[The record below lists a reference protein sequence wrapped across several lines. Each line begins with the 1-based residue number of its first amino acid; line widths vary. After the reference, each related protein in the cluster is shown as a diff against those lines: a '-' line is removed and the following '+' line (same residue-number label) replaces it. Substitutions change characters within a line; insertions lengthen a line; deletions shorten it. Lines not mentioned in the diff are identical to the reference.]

1 MPPVETADDAAPSQV
16 PAPRRGLAVRL
27 GLDRFSGVYVW
38 GLFVLIYALWIP
50 NTFLTIATVQSV
62 AGDQAITGIVALG
75 LVFALAAGAF
85 DLSFAT
91 LLTMTSVICGSMMA
105 VWHLAS
111 GLAILLTLAAG
122 VAVGVI
128 NGLLVT
134 KVGISSIVATLGMSS
149 LIQAVIDKVTNG
161 GQFISG
167 FPASFTNL
175 ARPKP
180 LGIPILAIY
189 LIVLALIA
197 WYLLEHAPFG
207 RRLQA
212 TGAGPD
218 AARLAGVSTDRMV
231 FAGLIASSLG
241 ATIGGIL
248 VTSQIGSV
256 SPTIG
261 SGYLL
266 PVFAAVF
273 LGTTQI
279 KVGRFNIWGTIVAI
293 YLLATGVKG
302 LQLGG
307 GQGWITDAFNG
318 AALLLAVSLA
328 VLGQRRQG
336 GSRLLPRGGLWRRR
350 PSRPP
355 TTGASGT
362 AAPATG
368 QHATEQAST
377 EQEQS

>member
-1 MPPVETADDAAPSQV
+1 MSLAAQSGPAQSGPVEISPGDAAQGGPA
-16 PAPRRGLAVRL
+16 APRHSLADRL
-27 GLDRFSGVYVW
+27 GLGRLSGVYVW
-38 GLFVLIYALWIP
+38 AAFIVIYAVWIP
-50 NTFLTIATVQSV
+50 HTFLTVATAQSV

-91 LLTMTSVICGSMMA
+91 LLTMSSVLCGSMMT
-105 VWHLAS
+105 VWHVPS
-111 GLAILLTLAAG
+111 GLAILATLAAG
-122 VAVGVI
+122 IAVGVI

-134 KVGISSIVATLGMSS
+134 RIGISSIVATLGMSS
-149 LIQAVIDKVTNG
+149 LIQAVIDRVTNG
-161 GQFISG
+161 GQFITG
-167 FPASFTNL
+167 FPKSFTDL
-175 ARPKP
+175 ASPEP
-180 LGIPILAIY
+180 FGIPVLAIY
-189 LIVLALIA
+189 LVVLAFGA
-197 WYLLEHAPFG
+197 WYLLEHSPFG

-231 FAGLIASSLG
+231 FAGLVASSTA

-279 KVGRFNIWGTIVAI
+279 KVGRFNVWGTMVAI

-307 GQGWITDAFNG
+307 GEGWITDAFNG
-318 AALLLAVSLA
+318 VALLLAVSLA
-328 VLGQRRQG
+328 VLGQRRKG
-336 GSRLLPRGGLWRRR
+336 GSRLLPRAGLWRRR
-350 PSRPP
+350 PHSDH
-355 TTGASGT
+355 TVKES
-362 AAPATG
+362 
-368 QHATEQAST
+368 S
-377 EQEQS
+377 

>member
-1 MPPVETADDAAPSQV
+1 MSVAASQGPVGLGAGDTGDGGPTGT
-16 PAPRRGLAVRL
+16 RRGLADRL
-27 GLDRFSGVYVW
+27 GLARLSGVYVW
-38 GLFVLIYALWIP
+38 ALFIVVYAIWIP
-50 NTFLTIATVQSV
+50 RTFLTVATLQSV
-62 AGDQAITGIVALG
+62 AADQAITGIVALG

-91 LLTMTSVICGSMMA
+91 LLTMSSVIVGSMMTA
-105 VWHLAS
+105 WHVPSA
-111 GLAILLTLAAG
+111 LAILATICAG

-149 LIQAVIDKVTNG
+149 LIQAVIDRVTNG
-161 GQFISG
+161 GEFVTG
-167 FPASFTNL
+167 FPASFTRL
-175 ARPKP
+175 ASPEP
-180 LGIPILAIY
+180 FGIPVLAIY
-189 LIVLALIA
+189 LVAAAFVA
-197 WYLLEHAPFG
+197 WYLLEHSPFG

-212 TGAGPD
+212 TGAGVD
-218 AARLAGVSTDRMV
+218 AARLAGVNTDRMV
-231 FAGLIASSLG
+231 FAGLVASSAA

-261 SGYLL
+261 TGYLL

-307 GQGWITDAFNG
+307 GEGWITDAFNG
-318 AALLLAVSLA
+318 VALLLAVSLA
-328 VLGQRRQG
+328 VIGQRRRG
-336 GSRLLPRGGLWRRR
+336 GSRILPGGGVWRRR
-350 PSRPP
+350 RARSTPTEEKPS
-355 TTGASGT
+355 
-362 AAPATG
+362 
-368 QHATEQAST
+368 
-377 EQEQS
+377 

>member
-1 MPPVETADDAAPSQV
+1 MSFTVPPVDTADHAAPGQ
-16 PAPRRGLAVRL
+16 PAAPRRGLVMRL
-27 GLDRFSGVYVW
+27 GLDRFSGIYVW
-38 GLFVLIYALWIP
+38 ALFVLIYALWIP
-50 NTFLTIATVQSV
+50 RTFLTITTVQSV
-62 AGDQAITGIVALG
+62 AGEQAITGIVALG
-75 LVFALAAGAF
+75 LIFALAAGAF

-91 LLTMTSVICGSMMA
+91 LLTMASVLSGSMM
-105 VWHLAS
+105 VDWHLPS

-122 VAVGVI
+122 LAVGVV

-149 LIQAVIDKVTNG
+149 LIQAVIDRVTNG
-161 GQFISG
+161 GQFITG
-167 FPASFTNL
+167 FPSSFTDL
-175 ARPKP
+175 ASPKP

-189 LIVLALIA
+189 LLVLALIA

-212 TGAGPD
+212 TGAGPE
-218 AARLAGVSTDRMV
+218 AARLAGINTDRMV
-231 FAGLIASSLG
+231 FSGLVASSLA

-248 VTSQIGSV
+248 ITSQIGSV

-279 KVGRFNIWGTIVAI
+279 KVGRFNVWGTIVAI

-307 GQGWITDAFNG
+307 GEGWITDAFNG

-336 GSRLLPRGGLWRRR
+336 GSRILRGGLTRRR
-350 PSRPP
+350 ANRP
-355 TTGASGT
+355 A
-362 AAPATG
+362 
-368 QHATEQAST
+368 T

>member
-1 MPPVETADDAAPSQV
+1 MSITVPGEDVTTPGASGVEAEPGR
-16 PAPRRGLAVRL
+16 PLRRATGRL
-27 GLDRFSGVYVW
+27 QLDRLSGIYVW
-38 GLFVLIYALWIP
+38 ALFVVIYALWIP
-50 NTFLTIATVQSV
+50 HTFLTVTTLQSV
-62 AGDQAITGIVALG
+62 AADQAITGIVALG

-91 LLTMTSVICGSMMA
+91 LLTVSSVMVGSMM
-105 VWHLAS
+105 VTWHLPS
-111 GLAILLTLAAG
+111 GLAIVITLGAG
-122 VAVGVI
+122 LAVGAI

-149 LIQAVIDKVTNG
+149 LLQALIDQITNG
-161 GQFISG
+161 GHFISG
-167 FPASFTNL
+167 FPSSFASLT
-175 ARPKP
+175 RPKP
-180 LGIPILAIY
+180 LGIPILALY
-189 LIVLALIA
+189 LLVLALLA
-197 WYLLEHAPFG
+197 WYLLEHAPLG

-212 TGAGPD
+212 TGAGMD
-218 AARLAGVSTDRMV
+218 AARLAGVNTDRMV
-231 FAGLIASSLG
+231 FAGLVASSAA
-241 ATIGGIL
+241 ATVGGIL

-273 LGTTQI
+273 LGTTQL

-328 VLGQRRQG
+328 VIGQRRQSG
-336 GSRLLPRGGLWRRR
+336 LFQSSQLRLRRR
-350 PSRPP
+350 AAKPAPILAEMSTPP
-355 TTGASGT
+355 
-362 AAPATG
+362 APERNQT
-368 QHATEQAST
+368 
-377 EQEQS
+377 

>member
-1 MPPVETADDAAPSQV
+1 MSVSMPPVETADDTASGQP

-27 GLDRFSGVYVW
+27 GLGRFSGVYVW

-50 NTFLTIATVQSV
+50 HTFLTIATVQSV

-91 LLTMTSVICGSMMA
+91 LLTMASVLCGSMMA

-122 VAVGVI
+122 LAVGVI

-134 KVGISSIVATLGMSS
+134 RVGISSIVATLGMSS
-149 LIQAVIDKVTNG
+149 LIQAVIDRVTNG

-212 TGAGPD
+212 TGAGPE

-231 FAGLIASSLG
+231 FAGLIASSLA

-318 AALLLAVSLA
+318 AALLLAVGLA

-336 GSRLLPRGGLWRRR
+336 GSRILPRGGLWRRR

-355 TTGASGT
+355 IT
-362 AAPATG
+362 AVPATEAPATD
-368 QHATEQAST
+368 QPAT